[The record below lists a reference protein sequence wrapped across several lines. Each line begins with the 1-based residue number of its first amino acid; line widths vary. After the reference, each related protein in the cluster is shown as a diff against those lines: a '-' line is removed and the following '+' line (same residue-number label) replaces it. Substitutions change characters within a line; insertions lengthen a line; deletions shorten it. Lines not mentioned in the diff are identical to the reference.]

1 MASISLA
8 CDVTQGF
15 NFQKDAQCLI
25 GHITSLKIGGGEEG
39 GFKND
44 LTVTKPTDITGEK
57 VKVVGVISNIYWE
70 GGHSDPIMFDCRVS
84 TDNKQEG
91 LILQH
96 KDLSNTS
103 VEFSYVIYDYD
114 PKEKKFYPSFHTN
127 ETDLNG
133 LVAKSG
139 GELDLAIDMDQASDV
154 VSPKNYSLILGV
166 MPTEEEQAVHVAVGD
181 GLNFVKKWGVT
192 VAE

>member
-1 MASISLA
+1 MASSSFA
-8 CDVTQGF
+8 CDVSQGF

-25 GHITSLKIGGGEEG
+25 GHITSLKIGDKE
-39 GFKND
+39 FKKD
-44 LTVTKPTDITGEK
+44 LAVTVPTNITGDK

-84 TDNKQEG
+84 TDNKQAG
-91 LILQH
+91 LTLQH

-114 PKEKKFYPSFHTN
+114 PKEKKFYPNFHTN

-139 GELDLAIDMDQASDV
+139 GELDLYIDMDQATDV
-154 VSPKNYSLILGV
+154 VSPENYSFILGV
-166 MPTEEEQAVHVAVGD
+166 MPTEEEQEVHFAVNVSAK
-181 GLNFVKKWGVT
+181 FVKKWGVT